1 LAFEKEV
8 LGFYISGHPLEE
20 YESFWRKNITAIT
33 SDFIVDE
40 ETRECKV
47 HDGEQVWIG
56 GMISSRKVKTT
67 KTNKMMA
74 FITLEDTMG
83 SVEVLV
89 FPNIYEKKRELFV
102 EEEKLFIQGRVA
114 LEDAPVG
121 KLICERAVSFKE
133 VPRELWLQFED
144 YAAYKGRE
152 KEVLALLRERE
163 GRDRVII
170 YLKKEKAKKILP
182 ANWQVKADQDLLEIL
197 TKKLGEKNVRIVEKS
212 IEMKGK
218 MI

>member
-1 LAFEKEV
+1 
-8 LGFYISGHPLEE
+8 
-20 YESFWRKNITAIT
+20 
-33 SDFIVDE
+33 
-40 ETRECKV
+40 
-47 HDGEQVWIG
+47 
-56 GMISSRKVKTT
+56 
-67 KTNKMMA
+67 MMA
-74 FITLEDTMG
+74 FITLEDMMG

-144 YAAYKGRE
+144 YAAYQGRE

-182 ANWQVKADQDLLEIL
+182 TNWQVKADQDLLEIL

>member
-1 LAFEKEV
+1 M
-8 LGFYISGHPLEE
+8 
-20 YESFWRKNITAIT
+20 
-33 SDFIVDE
+33 DE
-40 ETRECKV
+40 ETDRARV
-47 HDGEQVWIG
+47 VDSSVVTIG
-56 GMISSRKVKTT
+56 GMVTGKTVKTT
-67 KTNKMMA
+67 RTGHMMA
-74 FITLEDTMG
+74 FITLEDMMG